1 MDDAK
6 KAASER
12 LRDHLEALSEEIEQ
26 VDPLHARKL
35 AERGAIIIDIRERHE
50 LVTGTAAGALI
61 MNRGTLELE
70 IGDQVPDPS
79 RALIL
84 MCASGA
90 RSGMSVP
97 SLRRLGYTRVANLRG
112 GFDAWRVA
120 GLPVERVDLPDR
132 EFNERYLRHLAITEV
147 GQAGQQR
154 LVESHVLIVG
164 AGGLG
169 SPVALYL
176 AAAGVG
182 RLSIVDADRVERSNL
197 QRQILHSDHLIGHLK
212 TESAAQRLAAL
223 NPTVQIDTI
232 SSRLDETN
240 ADRLI
245 KPVDLVIDGSDNFA
259 TRYLLN
265 EACVRHRKPLVYGA
279 VLRFAGQ
286 VAVFHAGDGQS
297 PCYRCLFPEPPSAED
312 SPNCAEAGVLG
323 VMPGVIGSLQA
334 TEALK
339 LLLGIGQSLRS
350 RLLIYDAL
358 KAEFRNIRLV
368 RDPACQTCGADSRI
382 TC

>member
-1 MDDAK
+1 LDDAK

-12 LRDHLEALSEEIEQ
+12 LRHHLDALTEQ
-26 VDPLHARKL
+26 VDQVDPPTAHQQ
-35 AERGAIIIDIRERHE
+35 AEQGASIIDIRESHE
-50 LVTGTAAGALI
+50 LAAGTAAGALI
-61 MNRGTLELE
+61 INRGMLELE
-70 IGDQVPDPS
+70 IGDRISDPS
-79 RALIL
+79 RPLIL
-84 MCASGA
+84 MCAGGA
-90 RSGMSVP
+90 RSKISAL
-97 SLRRLGYTRVANLRG
+97 SLHRLGYTRVASLSG
-112 GFDAWRVA
+112 GFDAWRAA
-120 GLPVERVDLPDR
+120 GLPTEAVNVPDKDY
-132 EFNERYLRHLAITEV
+132 NERYMRHLVIAEV

-154 LVESHVLIVG
+154 LAESHALIVG

-197 QRQILHSDHLIGHLK
+197 QRQILHSDHLVGHLK

-223 NPTVQIDTI
+223 NPTIQIDTFPT
-232 SSRLDETN
+232 RLDKTN
-240 ADRLI
+240 ADQLVE
-245 KPVDLVIDGSDNFA
+245 PVDLVIDGSDNFP

-265 EACVRHRKPLVYGA
+265 EVCIRHRKPLVYGA
-279 VLRFAGQ
+279 VLRFSGQ
-286 VAVFHAGDGQS
+286 VAVFQAGDGQS
-297 PCYRCLFPEPPSAED
+297 PCYRCLFPVPPSAED

-358 KAEFRNIRLV
+358 KAEFRNVRLV
-368 RDPACQTCGADSRI
+368 RDPACQTCRPGD
-382 TC
+382 